1 MKIAAR
7 FLSAVSVGFFA
18 SAPIA
23 MIPLS
28 AVRAAEEC
36 LTAPKDET
44 PPATHWYYRSERGSK
59 RHCWYL
65 REEGE
70 TSPQAAAGRRA
81 VPEVASNSGT
91 KLARSAADA
100 RAELPLLQELVEAG
114 PTTPVTSVDRRGAEQ
129 KRSKR
134 AAPET
139 AQSPVVSHRSEP
151 TGVFL
156 LASEQPISP
165 SFVVGSPAPE
175 TNSGASADPDMTPK
189 VVPIAPAKVE
199 TSAME
204 TPTSLRILLLG
215 TFGAIAVSWLT
226 GSTIMARM
234 RRRPRRYN
242 SVNPPKWATDEP
254 SNHPG
259 TPTSPEPMPVN
270 FTRPLDAGCKSLDR
284 QRSGLGDSV
293 GEIERLLA
301 RFANQAQ
308 AEP

>member
-7 FLSAVSVGFFA
+7 FLSAVSAGFFA
-18 SAPIA
+18 SAPVA

-70 TSPQAAAGRRA
+70 TSQAAAGRRA
-81 VPEVASNSGT
+81 VPEVTPNRGT

-100 RAELPLLQELVEAG
+100 RAELPLLEELVEAG
-114 PTTPVTSVDRRGAEQ
+114 PATPVTSVNARGAEQ
-129 KRSKR
+129 KLSKK
-134 AAPET
+134 AAPEN
-139 AQSPVVSHRSEP
+139 AQPPVVSHRSEP
-151 TGVFL
+151 TDVSS
-156 LASEQPISP
+156 LASERPMPP

-175 TNSGASADPDMTPK
+175 TSAGADTDMTPK
-189 VVPIAPAKVE
+189 VAPVAPAKVE

-204 TPTSLRILLLG
+204 TPASLRILLLG

-226 GSTIMARM
+226 GSAIMARM
-234 RRRPRRYN
+234 RRRPQRYT
-242 SVNPPKWATDEP
+242 SVNPPKWAIEEP
-254 SNHPG
+254 SNHTG
-259 TPTSPEPMPVN
+259 TPASLEPMPVN
-270 FTRPLDAGCKSLDR
+270 PTRALDAGYKSSGR

-293 GEIERLLA
+293 HEIERLLA
-301 RFANQAQ
+301 RFADQAQ